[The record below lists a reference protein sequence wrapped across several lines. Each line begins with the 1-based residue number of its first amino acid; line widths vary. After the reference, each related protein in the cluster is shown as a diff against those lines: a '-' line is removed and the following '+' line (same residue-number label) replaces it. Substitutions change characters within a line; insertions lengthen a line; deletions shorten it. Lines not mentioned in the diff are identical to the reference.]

1 MKAIENRKD
10 IENLVLRFYEYVH
23 DDPKMAPIFIMQ
35 EEKWEIHL
43 ERTINFWENWL
54 FQSGNY
60 HGGLMWAHIEKN
72 QTYKITTELF
82 ERWLSHWF
90 RSVDELFEGEKSDF
104 LKTKALEL
112 GQMMNARLNRE

>member
-43 ERTINFWENWL
+43 
-54 FQSGNY
+54 
-60 HGGLMWAHIEKN
+60 
-72 QTYKITTELF
+72 
-82 ERWLSHWF
+82 
-90 RSVDELFEGEKSDF
+90 
-104 LKTKALEL
+104 
-112 GQMMNARLNRE
+112 